1 MTIQRVAGLERFLR
15 KPDPGIG
22 AILIYGEDAGAVRDQ
37 ARRMVEKVAGRI
49 DDPFAVVT
57 LEDGALSSDRG
68 RLADEVQSMSLMG
81 GVRVVWVRATVS
93 RWRRNLFLAA
103 R

>member
-1 MTIQRVAGLERFLR
+1 MTILKADGLERFLR

-22 AILIYGEDAGAVRDQ
+22 AILIYGEDTGAVRDL
-37 ARRMVEKVAGRI
+37 ARRAVEKVAGRL

-57 LEDGALSSDRG
+57 LEDAALSSDSG

-81 GVRVVWVRATVS
+81 GIRVVWVRGAGS
-93 RWRRNLFLAA
+93 SFASAA
-103 R
+103 